1 MKKIIS
7 LALALIFVLIM
18 VSSCGEGIFD
28 NTTDE
33 KPNANVISLDFL
45 MNEMENRV
53 PSSMIKY
60 MERQKVNSK
69 QFKDAFVGT
78 LMPGN
83 AELMDFDIVEGII
96 YQAQIIPND
105 LIFGII
111 KVDENFN
118 VEGFVRKPD
127 EFVNRVVQVCT
138 IYPQAIAI
146 NYNDIIFVAMGT
158 PNALE
163 TLSTSFNQIIDSL
176 NKGVY

>member
-1 MKKIIS
+1 MKKIMS

-18 VSSCGEGIFD
+18 VSSCGEGMFD

-111 KVDENFN
+111 KVDEN
-118 VEGFVRKPD
+118 
-127 EFVNRVVQVCT
+127 
-138 IYPQAIAI
+138 
-146 NYNDIIFVAMGT
+146 
-158 PNALE
+158 
-163 TLSTSFNQIIDSL
+163 
-176 NKGVY
+176 